1 MSDVISEDGSVT
13 IFSDAEDT
21 VVDAEDASADGGAVD
36 WTFMDDAG
44 GEEGWSAVSVV
55 SLHPARETQRIRD
68 KNSVSNRFIVIRL
81 PYIFVSFVLPF
92 CPQSGSA

>member
-36 WTFMDDAG
+36 WTFVDDAG
-44 GEEGWSAVSVV
+44 GGKVGVRCQWC
-55 SLHPARETQRIRD
+55 HCIQRERHR
-68 KNSVSNRFIVIRL
+68 
-81 PYIFVSFVLPF
+81 
-92 CPQSGSA
+92 G